1 MTYRN
6 KDQRPV
12 IKYGEM
18 DFSAVL
24 GGIEHDIDLAIE
36 ASDYI
41 DDCIIYDVLLKGGMP
56 LIKMLNA
63 SSASGSLRAMRD
75 MEVMVDVVDNK
86 AVFSLWVY
94 HEEGII
100 FKMPLDPRR
109 VCAAGCG
116 EKVSLSVTITSEN
129 GDTRTAVFEEE
140 Y

>member
-1 MTYRN
+1 MEN
-6 KDQRPV
+6 EQKPI
-12 IKYGEM
+12 IKSGEM

-36 ASDYI
+36 ASGYI
-41 DDCIIYDVLLKGGMP
+41 CDCIIPDVLLSGKLP
-56 LIKMLNA
+56 LRKMLDA

-75 MEVMVDVVDNK
+75 MDVMVDVVDNK

-94 HEEGII
+94 HEEGVT
-100 FKMPLDPRR
+100 FKMLLDPRR
-109 VCAAGCG
+109 VCAAGFG